1 MPGGL
6 WAPPPPAPPPSP
18 IATPLY
24 TVTLFHL
31 DGDSYVDMD
40 SVLCNNP
47 APDINASK
55 AEALQ
60 VLKLIL
66 GNNSMTIFD
75 TQKNVDSTD
84 GKIVILKPF

>member
-1 MPGGL
+1 
-6 WAPPPPAPPPSP
+6 
-18 IATPLY
+18 
-24 TVTLFHL
+24 
-31 DGDSYVDMD
+31 MD

-55 AEALQ
+55 PEALEI
-60 VLKLIL
+60 LKLIL

-84 GKIVILKPF
+84 GKIVILKPCGLCRKDCVESEVTKDIVT